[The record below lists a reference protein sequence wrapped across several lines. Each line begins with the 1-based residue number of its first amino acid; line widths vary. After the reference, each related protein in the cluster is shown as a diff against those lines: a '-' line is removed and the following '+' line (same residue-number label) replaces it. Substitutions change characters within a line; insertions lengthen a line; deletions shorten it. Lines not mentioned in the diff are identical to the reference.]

1 MSNRLNMFSP
11 EVREHAV
18 RTIEHAVRTILD
30 NGRIITRLALARVH
44 TNPVS
49 LSGLR
54 LFNAQQV
61 RLPDGPTKPRL

>member
-18 RTIEHAVRTILD
+18 RTILD
-30 NGRIITRLALARVH
+30 NGRITTKLALAGVH
-44 TNPVS
+44 ANPVS